1 MKKLV
6 IVFILTSS
14 SIFAQID
21 ITGGMGINM
30 VYSSSFTDY
39 VNNNFAQADPL
50 PSFKSTGEF
59 FIEADYTLKQN
70 FQIGMEYS
78 FSLFSY
84 NTPLL
89 GGSYEISYTH
99 YKPSL
104 LAYYVISGEGYKIK
118 FGGGIGYRYVSLDE
132 RILGATNYSTS
143 GFGLLLRMQGHT
155 LLSGNLYANIGGDL
169 RNDFLGEIQNS
180 NNGQNYNLNS
190 LSAGIRLGISYS
202 F

>member
-1 MKKLV
+1 MKKLI
-6 IVFILTSS
+6 IVFVFVSS

-39 VNNNFAQADPL
+39 VNNNFAQADQL

-59 FIEADYTLKQN
+59 FIEADYNLKQN

-78 FSLFSY
+78 LSLFSY

-89 GGSYEISYTH
+89 GASYEISYSH
-99 YKPSL
+99 HKPSL

-118 FGGGIGYRYVSLDE
+118 FGGGLGYRYVSLDE
-132 RILGATNYSTS
+132 RIIGTTNYSTS
-143 GFGLLLRMQGHT
+143 GFGLLLRIQGHT

-169 RNDFLGEIQNS
+169 RNDFLGEIQNP
-180 NNGQNYNLNS
+180 NGQKYNLNS
-190 LSAGIRLGISYS
+190 LSAGVRLGISY
-202 F
+202 FF